1 MGQPRDDFVRQS
13 ESFHKALWQLARK
26 RNKKKE
32 PRFADFPPALDK
44 FLNFVNR
51 RVRDFSLYRGD
62 VLKG

>member
-1 MGQPRDDFVRQS
+1 M
-13 ESFHKALWQLARK
+13 WQLARK